1 MIKEIV
7 KILKI
12 NDVPSSLNLST
23 IGAYVN
29 NGTTNIEIKRYIDQ
43 QFKV

>member
-1 MIKEIV
+1 MKQLV
-7 KILKI
+7 KKIKI
-12 NDVPSSLNLST
+12 NDKDSSLNLSA
-23 IGAYVN
+23 IGAYIN

>member
-1 MIKEIV
+1 MV

-12 NDVPSSLNLST
+12 NGVPSSLNLSA
-23 IGAYVN
+23 IGGYIN
-29 NGTTNIEIKRYIDQ
+29 NGTTNIEIKRYIDE

>member
-1 MIKEIV
+1 MKQIV
-7 KILKI
+7 EILKI
-12 NDVPSSLNLST
+12 NDKLVSLNLST
-23 IGAYVN
+23 IGAYIN

>member
-1 MIKEIV
+1 MKQIV
-7 KILKI
+7 EILKI
-12 NDVPSSLNLST
+12 NDKLVSLNLST
-23 IGAYVN
+23 IGGYIN

>member
-12 NDVPSSLNLST
+12 NDVPSSLNLSA
-23 IGAYVN
+23 IGGYIN
-29 NGTTNIEIKRYIDQ
+29 NGLTSMEIKRYIDQ